1 MPSLLHKS
9 NGHLLRKS
17 NGHLAFSLP
26 VQWYRVNYSGLGV
39 FYKNKEQD
47 YSSEVPPYNFEGN
60 PSTYYDPESY
70 YFNTQ
75 SGCDNEFAA
84 LTDLS
89 SGSSTFKEGVV
100 GSISQY
106 QFRGTY
112 TRRASQIF
120 KFTSITPVNNP
131 TSNTSTGSTRTLW
144 GTLRYRDIQEASVN
158 LSGSVTGWKNLNHDL
173 AGTNTGLS
181 FGINFDAFSTAS
193 ACTGSFAASSSGS
206 GGSNI
211 EVSVGGLSAIKA
223 MMTTDSITDCA
234 IKFGLGFSGV
244 LPAYFGDA
252 EYYGGEEDPWLIIA
266 TGEFLIKQT
275 ASLGN
280 LWIRI

>member
-39 FYKNKEQD
+39 FYRYKEKD
-47 YSSEVPPYNFEGN
+47 YSSEVPPYNFDHN
-60 PSTYYDPESY
+60 PSTYNDPSSY
-70 YFNTQ
+70 YTDTQ
-75 SGCDNEFAA
+75 SGCDSEFAA
-84 LTDLS
+84 LTGLT
-89 SGSSTFKEGVV
+89 SGSSTYKEGIV
-100 GSISQY
+100 GSLSPY
-106 QFRGTY
+106 LFRGTS
-112 TRRASQIF
+112 TRRSSQVF

-131 TSNTSTGSTRTLW
+131 TSNTSTGSTRYSW
-144 GTLRYRDIQEASVN
+144 GTLRYRDVQEGSVN
-158 LSGSVTGWKNLNHDL
+158 LSGSVTGYKNENHDL

-193 ACTGSFAASSSGS
+193 ACTGSFAAASSGS

-211 EVSVGGLSAIKA
+211 GVSSAGLAAIKA
-223 MMTTDSITDCA
+223 MMTTDVITDCA
-234 IKFGLGFSGV
+234 IKFGLGFSGL
-244 LPAYFGDA
+244 LPTYFGDP
-252 EYYGGEEDPWLIIA
+252 EYYGGRDDPWLIIA
-266 TGEFLIKQT
+266 TGEFVISQN

>member
-26 VQWYRVNYSGLGV
+26 VQWYRVNYSGLGA
-39 FYKNKEQD
+39 FYKHKSQD

-60 PSTYYDPESY
+60 PSTYNDPASY
-70 YFNTQ
+70 YSNTQ

-84 LTDLS
+84 LTGLT
-89 SGSSTFKEGVV
+89 SGSSTYKEGMV
-100 GSISQY
+100 GSLSPN

-112 TRRASQIF
+112 TMRQSGIF
-120 KFTSITPVNNP
+120 KFTSIIPVNNP
-131 TSNTSTGSTRTLW
+131 TSNTVTGSTRTAW
-144 GTLRYRDIQEASVN
+144 GTLRYREIQEASVN
-158 LSGSVTGWKNLNHDL
+158 LAGSVTGWQNVNHDL

-181 FGINFDAFSTAS
+181 FGINFDAFSTAA
-193 ACTGSFAASSSGS
+193 ACTGSFAAASSGS

-211 EVSVGGLSAIKA
+211 GVSVGGLSAIKA
-223 MMTTDSITDCA
+223 MMTTDIITDCA
-234 IKFGLGFSGV
+234 IKFGLGFSG
-244 LPAYFGDA
+244 LIPTYFGDP

-266 TGEFLIKQT
+266 TGAFSIRQN